1 MGGRTMIFPS
11 STNRLDWQA
20 ERDRIDLASVA
31 INLLGPAPGRRGERG
46 RKLWWC
52 CPFHADANPS
62 FVIDPGKPRW
72 KCFGC
77 GEHGDAASLVM
88 RLENLTFPEAVRRL
102 TGGPLGPTTCRPTPR
117 PTAPPIPGGPKGL
130 PASDALALVESSQ
143 DRLWSSKGAEA
154 LAYLTHER
162 GLTEATI
169 RAFRVGWSPSV
180 SLLSSSGRP
189 WTARGVVLPWFD
201 GDRLALV
208 KVRQPEGSTPKYA
221 EAFRDR
227 SSVFSGT
234 PTTARPG
241 SPLVVVE
248 GEFDALLLGQELSGL
263 AMVVTF
269 GPASVHPDLA
279 TRDRFGGFRPC
290 HVAHDADEAGDGA
303 AAKWPARSMRV
314 RPPAPFK
321 DWTEAKQGGVD
332 LRRWWADRLAGNLD
346 PWADYAARFWGPG
359 LDDPEPCIILDRPD
373 PRRRQIALESLG
385 TGPGDASQP
394 STGETA

>member
-162 GLTEATI
+162 GLTETTI
-169 RAFRVGWSPSV
+169 RAYRVGWTLGV
-180 SLLSSSGRP
+180 TLIGGSGRP
-189 WTARGVVLPWFD
+189 WTARGIVLPWFD

-208 KVRQPEGSTPKYA
+208 KVRQPGGSTPKYA

-227 SSVFSGT
+227 PSVFSGT
-234 PTTARPG
+234 PGTARPG

-263 AMVVTF
+263 AMV
-269 GPASVHPDLA
+269 ASLGSASNHPDL
-279 TRDRFGGFRPC
+279 TTLGRFAVHPRWFA
-290 HVAHDADEAGDGA
+290 AHDADEAGDGA
-303 AAKWPARSMRV
+303 AARWPAKTQRV
-314 RPPAPFK
+314 RPPGSFK
-321 DWTEAKQGGVD
+321 DWTEAKQGGVT
-332 LRRWWADRLAGNLD
+332 LRRWWTDRLERVESPDLFTWTELASH
-346 PWADYAARFWGPG
+346 RWGPARS
-359 LDDPEPCIILDRPD
+359 DPEPGLII
-373 PRRRQIALESLG
+373 E
-385 TGPGDASQP
+385 
-394 STGETA
+394 